1 MGIFSCPCCVCVVG
15 VCVSGGSRGLLKL
28 SQLGSYWQA
37 WKILASLEN
46 TGSGVGGGAVWQAER
61 CWGICFSENNGGTG
75 GCSHK
80 RITAGQRWYRG
91 MF

>member
-1 MGIFSCPCCVCVVG
+1 MGIFSCPCVVRRVCF
-15 VCVSGGSRGLLKL
+15 RREQGLVKTFT
-28 SQLGSYWQA
+28 A

-80 RITAGQRWYRG
+80 RITV
-91 MF
+91 